1 MFVCVCVCVCVR
13 MCVCAHARVC
23 VCVCDCVCATCWLV
37 EQGSYFADDA
47 GKIDQYVTPDTAYS
61 HANPLHKVAVR
72 VHI

>member
-1 MFVCVCVCVCVR
+1 MCVCVCVFV
-13 MCVCAHARVC
+13 CVCACLC
-23 VCVCDCVCATCWLV
+23 VCVYDDCCYF

-72 VHI
+72 ACVCA

>member
-1 MFVCVCVCVCVR
+1 MCVCVCVFVCVCVCACVF
-13 MCVCAHARVC
+13 
-23 VCVCDCVCATCWLV
+23 VCVCDCVCVICCYF

-72 VHI
+72 ACVCA